1 MEPECSKVHWKQ
13 KTYSY
18 DCRFLSATKLPSYP
32 LSHMKFF
39 ITKEAFLDALQQVQ
53 HVVSN
58 RATLPILS
66 NVLIEAVGGK
76 LRLTATDLDVGVSGS
91 VEAQVEKEGSTTLP
105 VKRLVSIIRELPAS
119 EVEISVDS
127 KSHASIKSGPSFF
140 KIIGLGEDEFPPLPK
155 FEEANEFKIEQSVLL
170 DAIKKTSYAI
180 STDET
185 RYVLN
190 GIYVSFRGGKMTFV
204 ATDGRRLAMVENDLE
219 YPASHETD
227 IIIPSKA
234 VNELQRL
241 LGSDGEVV
249 VKLSGNQISFEI
261 NDSIIV
267 SKLIEGNYPNYK
279 QVIPG
284 EKKERITINRE
295 EFLST
300 VRRVSLL
307 TSESSNSVKLSFSKG
322 NIDVQAN
329 SKDIGE
335 AKEPVVAD
343 YDGEDFAIAFNPE
356 FLMAPLKNL
365 AEESVYIDL
374 IDGMSP
380 GVVRIDGTFLYV
392 IMPMRVSA

>member
-1 MEPECSKVHWKQ
+1 
-13 KTYSY
+13 
-18 DCRFLSATKLPSYP
+18 
-32 LSHMKFF
+32 MKFT
-39 ITKEAFLDALQQVQ
+39 ISKEALLEGLNQVQ
-53 HVVSN
+53 HVVST

-66 NVLIEAVGGK
+66 NVLIEAEGGK
-76 LRLTATDLDVGVSGS
+76 LKLTTTDLDVGVSGS
-91 VEAQVEKEGSTTLP
+91 VEADVSKEGSTTLP
-105 VKRLVSIIRELPAS
+105 VKRLVSIVAQLPAS
-119 EVEISVDS
+119 EVEVTVDA
-127 KSHASIKSGPSFF
+127 KNHASIKCGPSFF
-140 KIIGLGEDEFPPLPK
+140 KIIGLGEDEFPPLPQ
-155 FEEANEFKIEQSVLL
+155 FEDATEFKIEQSVLH

-190 GIYVSFRGGKMTFV
+190 GIYVAFNEGKMTFV

-219 YPASHETD
+219 YPASHETQ

-234 VNELQRL
+234 VGELQRL
-241 LGSDGEVV
+241 LSSEGDVIV
-249 VKLSGNQISFEI
+249 RLSGNQISF
-261 NDSIIV
+261 DVGGSVIV

-284 EKKERITINRE
+284 ERKERVTINRE
-295 EFLST
+295 EFLHT

-307 TSESSNSVKLSFSKG
+307 TSESSNSVKLTFSKG

-343 YDGEDFAIAFNPE
+343 YDGDEFAIAFNPE

-365 AEESVYIDL
+365 GEETVYLDL

-380 GVVRIDGTFLYV
+380 GVIRIDGSFLYV
-392 IMPMRVSA
+392 IMPMRVSG